1 MSIPR
6 LRGPLLWVAIVAG
19 WALVVVTQPMGLW
32 WMTLVCGLGLGLL
45 VPGWRAGVGAL
56 LVGALGW
63 GIPLLWEAGTAPVGS
78 VADVLGGLL
87 GIPGPAAVAATL
99 LVSVVL
105 ALAGAW
111 VGIAVRRA
119 LRAEPD
125 PEPPPSSTN
134 DRS

>member
-1 MSIPR
+1 MTLPR

-32 WMTLVCGLGLGLL
+32 WMTVVCGLGLGLL

-63 GIPLLWEAGTAPVGS
+63 GIPLLWESQGAPVGS

-87 GIPGPAAVAATL
+87 GIPGAAAVVVTL

-111 VGIAVRRA
+111 VGIAGRRA
-119 LRAEPD
+119 ISGRPD
-125 PEPPPSSTN
+125 PEPPPSST
-134 DRS
+134 SEGS